1 LLGARHPSAV
11 RQPERLSPSARSGAR
26 LRASQLAPEHRYAAF
41 REVTRPVFDSLPLC
55 DERAFDFSAEA
66 YPLADLLPL
75 RMAYGPHLRIRGA
88 RQARTDATEQIAVRF
103 HLRGRTA
110 MRVGDHPAL
119 IGTDQVYL
127 YDVRHEM
134 RFEVSAGE
142 TLGVVIPYR
151 RIDLAPFKR
160 TPVIV
165 WPVASP
171 KGRILTNA
179 VMTLWDELPGVPP
192 AEAEDL
198 AAGLAGLING
208 LLASQRTPEEQR
220 TVERAALAAML
231 AHVDRHLH
239 DLSLG
244 AAALCQRF
252 NCSRSHL
259 YALFRPFG
267 GVERYIR
274 DQRLERCF
282 TELLDSPPQRGRI
295 TALVEKWGFEDH
307 SHLHRAFR
315 ARFGIAP
322 SDVVARGSVARPLP
336 TGPGAIEPA
345 VGRLQRWLGRL

>member
-1 LLGARHPSAV
+1 LTLAAV
-11 RQPERLSPSARSGAR
+11 RLEVDDLPR
-26 LRASQLAPEHRYAAF
+26 EHRFAAF
-41 REVTRPVFDSLPLC
+41 REATRPVFDSVPLG
-55 DERAFDFSAEA
+55 DERLFDFSAEA
-66 YPLADLLPL
+66 YWLGDVLPL
-75 RMAYGPHLRIRGA
+75 RMAYGPHVRIRSS

-103 HLRGRTA
+103 HLHGRTA
-110 MRVGDHPAL
+110 MRVGDYPAV

-142 TLGVVIPYR
+142 TLGVGIPYR
-151 RIDLAPFKR
+151 RLDLAPFKQ

-179 VMTLWDELPGVPP
+179 VMTLWHELPGLPSE
-192 AEAEDL
+192 EAEDL
-198 AAGLAGLING
+198 AAGLTGLING
-208 LLASQRTPEEQR
+208 LLASRRTPEEQR

-231 AHVDRHLH
+231 AHIDRHLH
-239 DLSLG
+239 DLSLD
-244 AAALCQRF
+244 AAALCRRF

-282 TELLDSPPQRGRI
+282 TELLESPPHRGRI
-295 TALVEKWGFEDH
+295 SALVERWGFEDH

-322 SDVVARGSVARPLP
+322 SEIAGAGVALRP
-336 TGPGAIEPA
+336 AA
-345 VGRLQRWLGRL
+345 ASGRPERDISRLRHWLGRF